1 MSLNTVPLN
10 EVISDFKITMDDSDH
25 VANVSD
31 RAIHNIAK
39 RGLREIGF
47 DISKKVKTVKL
58 TVDSND
64 TVTLPVDFVDVIK
77 VGLITQEGVIVALI
91 ANENITTL
99 SATANTVGEDDDFD
113 TLIFENYLHNGTL
126 GRLYGIGGGHAPGH
140 YRVNLDANRIEIG
153 QVSNISEIVLEYLAD
168 PVRGRDVFNPEVHVY
183 AEEALRCYMYYKLI
197 ERKSG
202 VPANEKARART
213 EYYNELRKAR
223 ARLSTF
229 SKENALA
236 TIRKNFMLAP
246 KY

>member
-1 MSLNTVPLN
+1 MSQNTVTLK

-31 RAIHNIAK
+31 RAIHNLAK
-39 RGLREIGF
+39 RGMREIGF
-47 DISKKVKTVKL
+47 DIEKELRTAVVE
-58 TVDSND
+58 VQAND
-64 TVTLPVDFVDVIK
+64 TVDLPYDFVDLCKI
-77 VGLITQEGVIVALI
+77 GLITEDGVIVALI
-91 ANENITTL
+91 ANENITAL
-99 SATANTVGEDDDFD
+99 PATASSVGQDDDFD
-113 TLIFENYLHNGTL
+113 TLIFENYLHNGSL
-126 GRLYGIGGGHAPGH
+126 GRLYGIGGGHAPAH
-140 YRVNLDANRIEIG
+140 YRLNLGENRIELG
-153 QVSNISEIVLEYLAD
+153 GATNLSEVVLEYISD
-168 PVRGRDVFNPEVHVY
+168 PAKLENPEVHIY
-183 AEEALRCYMYYKLI
+183 AEEALRCYMYYKLT

-229 SKENALA
+229 TKENALA

>member
-1 MSLNTVPLN
+1 MSQNTVPLN

-39 RGLREIGF
+39 RGIREIGF
-47 DISKKVKTVKL
+47 DISKKIKTVKL
-58 TVDSND
+58 DVESND
-64 TVTLPVDFVDVIK
+64 TVELPSDFVDICK
-77 VGLITQEGVIVALI
+77 VGIITQEGVIVALI
-91 ANENITTL
+91 SNENITTL
-99 SATANTVGEDDDFD
+99 SATANTVGEDDEFD

-126 GRLYGIGGGHAPGH
+126 GRLYGVGGGHAPGH
-140 YRVNLDANRIEIG
+140 YKLNLDENRIEIG
-153 QVSNISEIVLEYLAD
+153 QVSSISEIVLEYVSDQAKEA
-168 PVRGRDVFNPEVHVY
+168 NPDVHVY
-183 AEEALRCYMYYKLI
+183 AEEALRCYMYYRLI

-223 ARLSTF
+223 ARLSSFT
-229 SKENALA
+229 KENALA

>member
-1 MSLNTVPLN
+1 MSQNTVSLND
-10 EVISDFKITMDDSDH
+10 IIADFKITMDDSDH

-39 RGLREIGF
+39 RGIREIGF
-47 DISKKVKTVKL
+47 DISKKIKTVKIE
-58 TVDSND
+58 VDSND
-64 TVTLPVDFVDVIK
+64 TVELPSDFVDLCK
-77 VGLITQEGVIVALI
+77 VGVISNDGVIVALI
-91 ANENITTL
+91 SNENITTL
-99 SATANTVGEDDDFD
+99 SATANSFGEDDEFD
-113 TLIFENYLHNGTL
+113 TLIFENYLHNGSL

-140 YRVNLDANRIEIG
+140 YRMNLQENRIEIG
-153 QVSNISEIVLEYLAD
+153 EVSNISEIVLEYIAD
-168 PVRGRDVFNPEVHVY
+168 QSRANNPDVHVY

-213 EYYNELRKAR
+213 EYYNELRKVR
-223 ARLSTF
+223 ARLSSFT
-229 SKENALA
+229 KENALA

>member
-1 MSLNTVPLN
+1 MSQNTVSLNN
-10 EVISDFKITMDDSDH
+10 VINDFKITMDDSDH

-47 DISKKVKTVKL
+47 DISKKIKTVKL
-58 TVDSND
+58 DVESND
-64 TVTLPVDFVDVIK
+64 TVELPVDFVDVCK
-77 VGLITQEGVIVALI
+77 VGIITQDGVIIALVS
-91 ANENITTL
+91 NENITTL
-99 SATANTVGEDDDFD
+99 SATANTVGEDDEFD

-140 YRVNLDANRIEIG
+140 YKMNLEDNRIEIG
-153 QVSNISEIVLEYLAD
+153 QVSDISEIVLEYISDQALAE
-168 PVRGRDVFNPEVHVY
+168 NPEVHVY
-183 AEEALRCYMYYKLI
+183 AEEALRCYMYYRLI

-202 VPANEKARART
+202 IPANEKARARS

-223 ARLSTF
+223 ARLSSF
-229 SKENALA
+229 NKENALA

>member
-1 MSLNTVPLN
+1 
-10 EVISDFKITMDDSDH
+10 MDDSDH

-31 RAIHNIAK
+31 RAIHNLAK
-39 RGLREIGF
+39 RGMREIGF
-47 DISKKVKTVKL
+47 DIEKELRTAVVE
-58 TVDSND
+58 VQAND
-64 TVTLPVDFVDVIK
+64 TVDLPYDFVDLCKI
-77 VGLITQEGVIVALI
+77 GLITEDGVIVALI
-91 ANENITTL
+91 ANENITAL
-99 SATANTVGEDDDFD
+99 PATASSVGEDDDFD
-113 TLIFENYLHNGTL
+113 TLIFENYLHNGSL
-126 GRLYGIGGGHAPGH
+126 GRLYGIGGGHAPAH
-140 YRVNLDANRIEIG
+140 YRLNLGENRIELG
-153 QVSNISEIVLEYLAD
+153 GATNLSEVVLEYISD
-168 PVRGRDVFNPEVHVY
+168 PAKLENPEVHIY

>member
-1 MSLNTVPLN
+1 MSQNTVSLNN
-10 EVISDFKITMDDSDH
+10 VINDFKITMDDSDH

-47 DISKKVKTVKL
+47 DISKKIKTVKL
-58 TVDSND
+58 DVESND
-64 TVTLPVDFVDVIK
+64 TVELPIDFVDLCKVGIITSDGVI
-77 VGLITQEGVIVALI
+77 VGLIS
-91 ANENITTL
+91 NENITTL
-99 SATANTVGEDDDFD
+99 SATANTVGEDDEFD

-140 YRVNLDANRIEIG
+140 YKMNLEDNRIEIG
-153 QVSNISEIVLEYLAD
+153 QVSDISEIVLEYISDQALAE
-168 PVRGRDVFNPEVHVY
+168 NPEVHVY
-183 AEEALRCYMYYKLI
+183 AEEALRCYMYYRLI

-202 VPANEKARART
+202 IPANEKARARS

-223 ARLSTF
+223 ARLSSF
-229 SKENALA
+229 NKENALA

>member
-1 MSLNTVPLN
+1 MSQNTVSLSN
-10 EVISDFKITMDDSDH
+10 VISDFKITMDDSDH

-47 DISKKVKTVKL
+47 DISKRIITVKL
-58 TVDSND
+58 PVGDND
-64 TVTLPVDFVDVIK
+64 TVELPRDFVDICKVGIITSDGVI
-77 VGLITQEGVIVALI
+77 VGLIS
-91 ANENITTL
+91 NENITTL
-99 SATANTVGEDDDFD
+99 SATANTVGEDDEFD

-140 YRVNLDANRIEIG
+140 YKMNLEDNRIEIG
-153 QVSNISEIVLEYLAD
+153 QVSKMSEVVLEYISDQALSED
-168 PVRGRDVFNPEVHVY
+168 PTVHVY

-202 VPANEKARART
+202 VPANEKQRARS

-223 ARLSTF
+223 ARLSSF
-229 SKENALA
+229 NKENALA

>member
-1 MSLNTVPLN
+1 MSQNTVTLR
-10 EVISDFKITMDDSDH
+10 EVINDFKVTIEDADH
-25 VANVSD
+25 IANSSD
-31 RAIHNIAK
+31 RALHNLAK
-39 RGLREIGF
+39 RGMREIGF
-47 DISKKVKTVKL
+47 DIEKELRTKVVE
-58 TVDSND
+58 VQAND
-64 TVTLPVDFVDVIK
+64 TVDLPSDFVDLCKI
-77 VGLITQEGVIVALI
+77 GLITEDGVIVALI
-91 ANENITTL
+91 ANENITAL
-99 SATANTVGEDDDFD
+99 PATSSSVGEDDDFD
-113 TLIFENYLHNGTL
+113 TLIFENYLHNGSL
-126 GRLYGIGGGHAPGH
+126 GRLYGIGGGHAPAH
-140 YRVNLDANRIEIG
+140 YRLNLGENRIELG
-153 QVSNISEIVLEYLAD
+153 GASGLSEVVLEYISD
-168 PVRGRDVFNPEVHVY
+168 PAKLENPEVHIY

>member
-1 MSLNTVPLN
+1 MSQNTVSLND
-10 EVISDFKITMDDSDH
+10 IIADFKITMDDSDH

-39 RGLREIGF
+39 RGIREIGF
-47 DISKKVKTVKL
+47 DISKKIKTVKIE
-58 TVDSND
+58 VDSND
-64 TVTLPVDFVDVIK
+64 TVELPSDFVDLCK
-77 VGLITQEGVIVALI
+77 VGVISNDGVIVALI
-91 ANENITTL
+91 SNENITTE
-99 SATANTVGEDDDFD
+99 SATANSFGEDDEFD
-113 TLIFENYLHNGTL
+113 TLIFENYLHNGSL
-126 GRLYGIGGGHAPGH
+126 GRLYGIGGGHAPGQ
-140 YRVNLDANRIEIG
+140 YRMNLQENRIEIG
-153 QVSNISEIVLEYLAD
+153 EASNISEIVLEYIAD
-168 PVRGRDVFNPEVHVY
+168 QSRVSNPDVHVY

-223 ARLSTF
+223 ARLSSFT
-229 SKENALA
+229 KENALA

>member
-1 MSLNTVPLN
+1 MSQNTVSLNDI
-10 EVISDFKITMDDSDH
+10 ISDFKITMDDSDH

-39 RGLREIGF
+39 RGIREIGF
-47 DISKKVKTVKL
+47 DISKKIKTVKIE
-58 TVDSND
+58 VDSND
-64 TVTLPVDFVDVIK
+64 TVELPSDFVDLCK
-77 VGLITQEGVIVALI
+77 VGVISNDGVIVALI
-91 ANENITTL
+91 SNENITTE
-99 SATANTVGEDDDFD
+99 SATANSFGEDDEFD
-113 TLIFENYLHNGTL
+113 TLIFENYLHNGSL

-140 YRVNLDANRIEIG
+140 YRMNLQENRIEIG
-153 QVSNISEIVLEYLAD
+153 EVSNISEIVLEYIAD
-168 PVRGRDVFNPEVHVY
+168 QSRVSNPDVHVY

-223 ARLSTF
+223 ARLSSFT
-229 SKENALA
+229 KENALA

>member
-1 MSLNTVPLN
+1 MSQNTVTLK
-10 EVISDFKITMDDSDH
+10 EVINDFKVTMEDADH
-25 VANVSD
+25 IANSSD
-31 RAIHNIAK
+31 RALHNIAK

-47 DISKKVKTVKL
+47 DISKKIKTVKL
-58 TVDSND
+58 NVESND
-64 TVTLPVDFVDVIK
+64 TVDLPNDFVDICK
-77 VGLITQEGVIVALI
+77 VGLVTEDGVIVALI
-91 ANENITTL
+91 SNENITTL
-99 SATANTVGEDDDFD
+99 SATANTVGEDNEFD

-140 YRVNLDANRIEIG
+140 YKLNLDQNRIEIG
-153 QVSNISEIVLEYLAD
+153 QVSNISEIVLEYISDQARAD
-168 PVRGRDVFNPEVHVY
+168 NPDVHVY

-223 ARLSTF
+223 ARLSSFT
-229 SKENALA
+229 KENALA

>member
-1 MSLNTVPLN
+1 MSQNTVPLDQ
-10 EVISDFKITMDDSDH
+10 VISDFKITMDDSDH
-25 VANVSD
+25 VANVTD

-58 TVDSND
+58 SVEDND
-64 TVTLPVDFVDVIK
+64 TVTLPEDFVDVCK
-77 VGLITQEGVIVALI
+77 VGIITEDGVIVALI
-91 ANENITTL
+91 SNENITTL
-99 SATANTVGEDDDFD
+99 SATANTVGEDDEFD
-113 TLIFENYLHNGTL
+113 TLIFENYLHNGSL

-140 YRVNLDANRIEIG
+140 YKVNLEDNRIEIG
-153 QVSNISEIVLEYLAD
+153 QISTLSEVVLEYISDQA
-168 PVRGRDVFNPEVHVY
+168 RATNPEVHVY
-183 AEEALRCYMYYKLI
+183 AEEALRCYLYYKLI

-202 VPANEKARART
+202 VPANEKQRARS

-223 ARLSTF
+223 ARLSSF
-229 SKENALA
+229 NKENALA

>member
-1 MSLNTVPLN
+1 MSQNTVTLK

-31 RAIHNIAK
+31 RAIHNLAK
-39 RGLREIGF
+39 RGMREIGF
-47 DISKKVKTVKL
+47 DIEKELRTLVVE
-58 TVDSND
+58 VQAND
-64 TVTLPVDFVDVIK
+64 TVDLPYDFVDLCKI
-77 VGLITQEGVIVALI
+77 GLITEDGVIVALI
-91 ANENITTL
+91 ANENITAL
-99 SATANTVGEDDDFD
+99 PATASSVGQDDDFD
-113 TLIFENYLHNGTL
+113 TLIFENYLHNGSL
-126 GRLYGIGGGHAPGH
+126 GRLYGIGGGHAPAH
-140 YRVNLDANRIEIG
+140 YRLNLGENRIELG
-153 QVSNISEIVLEYLAD
+153 GATNLSEVVLEYISD
-168 PVRGRDVFNPEVHVY
+168 PAKLENPEVHIY

>member
-1 MSLNTVPLN
+1 MSQNTVPLN

-39 RGLREIGF
+39 RGIREIGF
-47 DISKKVKTVKL
+47 DISKKIKTVKL
-58 TVDSND
+58 DVESND
-64 TVTLPVDFVDVIK
+64 TVTLPSDFVDICK
-77 VGLITQEGVIVALI
+77 VGIITQEGVIVALI
-91 ANENITTL
+91 SNENITTL
-99 SATANTVGEDDDFD
+99 PATANTVGEDDEFD
-113 TLIFENYLHNGTL
+113 TLIFENYLHNGAL
-126 GRLYGIGGGHAPGH
+126 GRLYGVGGGHAPGH
-140 YRVNLDANRIEIG
+140 YKLNLDENRIEIG
-153 QVSNISEIVLEYLAD
+153 QVSSISEIVLEYVSDQAKEA
-168 PVRGRDVFNPEVHVY
+168 NPDVHVY
-183 AEEALRCYMYYKLI
+183 AEEALRCYMYYRLI

-223 ARLSTF
+223 ARLSSFT
-229 SKENALA
+229 KENALA

>member
-1 MSLNTVPLN
+1 MSQNTVPLN
-10 EVISDFKITMDDSDH
+10 DVISDFKITMDDSDH

-39 RGLREIGF
+39 RGIREIGF
-47 DISKKVKTVKL
+47 DISKKIKTVKL
-58 TVDSND
+58 DVESND
-64 TVTLPVDFVDVIK
+64 TVTLPSDFVDICK
-77 VGLITQEGVIVALI
+77 VGIITQEGVIVALI
-91 ANENITTL
+91 SNENITTL
-99 SATANTVGEDDDFD
+99 SATANTVGEDDEFD

-126 GRLYGIGGGHAPGH
+126 GRLYGVGGGHAPGH
-140 YRVNLDANRIEIG
+140 YKLNLDQNRIEIG
-153 QVSNISEIVLEYLAD
+153 QVSSISEIVLEYVSDQAKET
-168 PVRGRDVFNPEVHVY
+168 NPDVHVY
-183 AEEALRCYMYYKLI
+183 AEEALRCYMYYRLI

-223 ARLSTF
+223 ARLSSFT
-229 SKENALA
+229 KENALA

>member
-1 MSLNTVPLN
+1 MSQNTVTLK
-10 EVISDFKITMDDSDH
+10 EVINDFKVTMEDADH
-25 VANVSD
+25 IANSSD
-31 RAIHNIAK
+31 RALHNIAK

-47 DISKKVKTVKL
+47 DISKKIKTVKL
-58 TVDSND
+58 NVESND
-64 TVTLPVDFVDVIK
+64 TVDLPNDFVDICK
-77 VGLITQEGVIVALI
+77 VGLVTEDGVIVALI
-91 ANENITTL
+91 SNENITTL
-99 SATANTVGEDDDFD
+99 SATANTVGEDNEFD

-140 YRVNLDANRIEIG
+140 YKLNLDQNRIEIG
-153 QVSNISEIVLEYLAD
+153 QVSNISEIVLEYISDQARAD
-168 PVRGRDVFNPEVHVY
+168 NPDVHVY

-223 ARLSTF
+223 ARLSSFT
-229 SKENALA
+229 KENALA
-236 TIRKNFMLAP
+236 TIRKNFILAP

>member
-1 MSLNTVPLN
+1 MSQNTVSLNDI
-10 EVISDFKITMDDSDH
+10 ISDFKITMDDSDH

-39 RGLREIGF
+39 RGIREIGF
-47 DISKKVKTVKL
+47 DISKKIKTVKIE
-58 TVDSND
+58 VDSND
-64 TVTLPVDFVDVIK
+64 TVELPSDFVDLCK
-77 VGLITQEGVIVALI
+77 VGVISNDGVIVALI
-91 ANENITTL
+91 SNENITTE
-99 SATANTVGEDDDFD
+99 SATANSFGEDDEFD
-113 TLIFENYLHNGTL
+113 TLIFENYLHNGSL

-140 YRVNLDANRIEIG
+140 YRMNLQENRIEIG
-153 QVSNISEIVLEYLAD
+153 EGSNISEIVLEYIAD
-168 PVRGRDVFNPEVHVY
+168 QSRVSNPDVHVY

-223 ARLSTF
+223 ARLSSFT
-229 SKENALA
+229 KENALA

>member
-1 MSLNTVPLN
+1 MSQNTVSLNN
-10 EVISDFKITMDDSDH
+10 VINDFKITMDDSDH

-47 DISKKVKTVKL
+47 DISKKIKTVKL
-58 TVDSND
+58 PVESND
-64 TVTLPVDFVDVIK
+64 TVELPRDFVDVCK
-77 VGLITQEGVIVALI
+77 VGIITQEGVIIALI
-91 ANENITTL
+91 SNENITTL
-99 SATANTVGEDDDFD
+99 SATANTVGEDDEFD

-140 YRVNLDANRIEIG
+140 YKMNLEDNRIEIG
-153 QVSNISEIVLEYLAD
+153 QVSDISEIVLEYISDQALAE
-168 PVRGRDVFNPEVHVY
+168 NPEVHVY
-183 AEEALRCYMYYKLI
+183 AEEALRCYMYYRLI

-202 VPANEKARART
+202 VPANEKARARS

-223 ARLSTF
+223 ARLSSF
-229 SKENALA
+229 NKENALA

>member
-1 MSLNTVPLN
+1 MSQNTVSLNDI
-10 EVISDFKITMDDSDH
+10 ISDFKITMDDSDP

-39 RGLREIGF
+39 RGIREIGF
-47 DISKKVKTVKL
+47 DISKKIKTVKIE
-58 TVDSND
+58 VDSND
-64 TVTLPVDFVDVIK
+64 TVELPSDFVDLCK
-77 VGLITQEGVIVALI
+77 VGVISNDGVIVALI
-91 ANENITTL
+91 SNENITTE
-99 SATANTVGEDDDFD
+99 SATANSFGEDDEFD
-113 TLIFENYLHNGTL
+113 TLIFENYLHNGSL

-140 YRVNLDANRIEIG
+140 YRMNLQENRIEIG
-153 QVSNISEIVLEYLAD
+153 EVSNISEIVLEYIAD
-168 PVRGRDVFNPEVHVY
+168 QSRVSNPDVHVY

-223 ARLSTF
+223 ARLSSFT
-229 SKENALA
+229 KENALA

>member
-1 MSLNTVPLN
+1 MSQNTVPLN

-31 RAIHNIAK
+31 RAMHNIAK

-47 DISKKVKTVKL
+47 DISKKIKTVKL
-58 TVDSND
+58 DVESND
-64 TVTLPVDFVDVIK
+64 TVNLPNDFVDICK
-77 VGLITQEGVIVALI
+77 VGLITEDGVIVALI
-91 ANENITTL
+91 SNENITTL
-99 SATANTVGEDDDFD
+99 SATANTVGEDNEFD

-140 YRVNLDANRIEIG
+140 YKLNLDQNRIEIG
-153 QVSNISEIVLEYLAD
+153 QVSNISEIVLEYVSDQARAD
-168 PVRGRDVFNPEVHVY
+168 NPDVHVY

-202 VPANEKARART
+202 VPANEKQRART

-223 ARLSTF
+223 ARLSSFT
-229 SKENALA
+229 KENALA

>member
-1 MSLNTVPLN
+1 MSQNTVSLK

-31 RAIHNIAK
+31 RAMHNIAK

-47 DISKKVKTVKL
+47 DISKKIKTVKL
-58 TVDSND
+58 DVESND
-64 TVTLPVDFVDVIK
+64 TVTLPSDFVDICK
-77 VGLITQEGVIVALI
+77 VGLITQEGIIVALI
-91 ANENITTL
+91 SNENITTL
-99 SATANTVGEDDDFD
+99 SATANTVGEDDEFD

-126 GRLYGIGGGHAPGH
+126 GRLYGVGGGHAPGH
-140 YRVNLDANRIEIG
+140 YKLNLDQNRIEIG
-153 QVSNISEIVLEYLAD
+153 QVSNITEIVLEYISDQARAD
-168 PVRGRDVFNPEVHVY
+168 NPDVHVY

-202 VPANEKARART
+202 VPANEKQRARA

-223 ARLSTF
+223 ARLSSFT
-229 SKENALA
+229 KENALA